1 MILASFSAFLLL
13 FLAIGLS
20 SAARSRGNA
29 EDYLIAGKAVSP
41 LLVGLSAIAT
51 NNSGF
56 MFIGMVGYTYAEGLA
71 SLWLMIGWI
80 LGDFAASMIAVR
92 RIQAVSRR
100 REICSFGDL
109 VSRWHGQDY
118 RVLRVLAGLL
128 TVSLLCIYAA
138 AQFKAGSK
146 ATGSILGWAPDTGIW
161 ISAGIVLLYS
171 FFGGIRASIW
181 TDVAQSVVMVLGM
194 GVLLYAGLNATGGM
208 TDALMRLEAVGPGY
222 MTVMPRD
229 GGAGA
234 WLFIAGWLFGGL
246 SVIGQPHIVIRFMSL
261 DSQSHVTRMRF
272 YYYSWFVLFYGMTIA
287 VGLLSRL
294 VIPPSAGFDAEVALP
309 VMAQSL
315 LSPWF
320 VGLVLAAMFAA
331 TMSTA
336 DSLVLACS
344 AALSRDLVRGG
355 GWSLPAVKAGTVL
368 VLASALAIA
377 LSGSQTVFALVLDA
391 WGLLASAFVPLVLV
405 QAGGRRP
412 SETITVLMVIAGV
425 TVFIAWQQLGLETV
439 TYAAAPG
446 IVTGLLVYVLSAR
459 REDTL
464 RDY

>member
-20 SAARSRGNA
+20 SAARSRRSA
-29 EDYLIAGKAVSP
+29 EDYLIAGKSVPP

-56 MFIGMVGYTYAEGLA
+56 MFIGMVGYTYAEGLT

-80 LGDFAASMIAVR
+80 AGDFAASMIAVR
-92 RIQAVSRR
+92 QIQSVSRR

-109 VSRWHGQDY
+109 LSRWHGQDY
-118 RVLRVLAGLL
+118 RVLRLLAGVL
-128 TVSLLCIYAA
+128 TVLLLCVYAG

-146 ATGSILGWAPDTGIW
+146 ATGALLGWAPDTGIW

-194 GVLLYAGLNATGGM
+194 GVLFYAGLQATGGM
-208 TDALMRLEAVGPGY
+208 TNALATLDAVAPGY
-222 MTVMPRD
+222 MSILPQRS
-229 GGAGA
+229 GAGV

-261 DSQSHVTRMRF
+261 DSPTHVTRMRL
-272 YYYSWFVLFYGMTIA
+272 YYYSWFLLFYGLTIA
-287 VGLLSRL
+287 VGLFSRL
-294 VIPPSAGFDAEVALP
+294 VIPPTAGFDAEVALP
-309 VMAQSL
+309 VMAQTL

-344 AALSRDLVRGG
+344 SALSRDLFPGG
-355 GWSLPAVKAGTVL
+355 GWTLPAVKGGTVL

-405 QAGGRRP
+405 QAGGRKP
-412 SETITVLMVIAGV
+412 SEVVAVLMVMAGV
-425 TVFIAWQQLGLETV
+425 AVFVTWQWLGLEAV

-446 IVTGLLVYVLSAR
+446 IVTGLLVYILLAR
-459 REDTL
+459 RDNGS

>member
-1 MILASFSAFLLL
+1 MTQASFSAFLLL

-20 SAARSRGNA
+20 SAARSRRSA
-29 EDYLIAGKAVSP
+29 EDYLIAGKSVSP

-56 MFIGMVGYTYAEGLA
+56 MFIGMVGYTYAEGLV
-71 SLWLMIGWI
+71 SLWLMVGWI
-80 LGDFAASMIAVR
+80 VGDFAASMMAVR
-92 RIQAVSRR
+92 QIQAVSRR

-109 VSRWHGQDY
+109 LSRWHGQDY
-118 RVLRVLAGLL
+118 RVLRLLAGLL
-128 TVSLLCIYAA
+128 TVLLLCVYAA

-146 ATGSILGWAPDTGIW
+146 ATGSLLGWAPETGIW
-161 ISAGIVLLYS
+161 ISVVIVLLYS

-194 GVLLYAGLNATGGM
+194 SVLFYAGLQATGGV
-208 TDALMRLEAVGPGY
+208 DAVIVRLEAVAPGY
-222 MTVMPRD
+222 MSLMPQRS
-229 GGAGA
+229 GVGI
-234 WLFIAGWLFGGL
+234 WLFIAGWLFGGF

-261 DSQSHVTRMRF
+261 DSQAHVTQMRV
-272 YYYSWFVLFYGMTIA
+272 YYYSWFLLFYGLTIA

-309 VMAQSL
+309 VMAQTL

-336 DSLVLACS
+336 DSLILACS
-344 AALSRDLVRGG
+344 LALSRDLFPSG
-355 GWSLPAVKAGTVL
+355 GWTLPAVKAGTVL

-377 LSGSQTVFALVLDA
+377 LGGSQTVFSLVLDA

-405 QAGGRRP
+405 QAAGRRP
-412 SETITVLMVIAGV
+412 SEAVAVLTVIAGIL
-425 TVFIAWQQLGLETV
+425 VFVVWQRLGLDSV

-446 IVTGLLVYVLSAR
+446 IVTGLIIYAVFAPRDDS
-459 REDTL
+459 L
-464 RDY
+464 RDC